1 MCDDA
6 DRLSIVSFENRCKQ
20 WAVIEDLDKSSYH
33 GKARMKKEDS
43 KENGGREMG
52 DSK

>member
-1 MCDDA
+1 MCNDV
-6 DRLSIVSFENRCKQ
+6 DRLSIVSFENRCKL
-20 WAVIEDLDKSSYH
+20 WVVIEDLDKSSYY
-33 GKARMKKEDS
+33 GKVRMEKEDF